1 MPRRSAFP
9 GSESSLP
16 LHTQFSNES
25 DDFEMLLAWRETSS
39 QASLTR
45 EPRNDVA
52 FSRIWQTRVRCG
64 ASVAA
69 MCKPEG
75 AAPANATLIAQK
87 NLGRFLR
94 AAGFQWKS
102 SRGGCELTYLNP
114 LVAAKEISSAFVSSL
129 FSFSLSAQKSRVH
142 LMSLL
147 QV

>member
-1 MPRRSAFP
+1 
-9 GSESSLP
+9 
-16 LHTQFSNES
+16 
-25 DDFEMLLAWRETSS
+25 
-39 QASLTR
+39 
-45 EPRNDVA
+45 
-52 FSRIWQTRVRCG
+52 
-64 ASVAA
+64 

-75 AAPANATLIAQK
+75 AAPANAALIAQK

-102 SRGGCELTYLNP
+102 FRGGCELTYLNP